1 MYRPSPN
8 AHTLLFIL
16 FWVVDA
22 AAAAVVVIGIGM
34 SALVVDGGSVV
45 DVVGGRDAWW

>member
-8 AHTLLFIL
+8 AQTLLFVL
-16 FWVVDA
+16 FWIVDA